1 MRLLLLTIYV
11 LIGAN
16 ANAQET
22 KTSIG
27 FALSPNY
34 SSVRYVD
41 NGAFSQSD
49 IELIELRTT
58 GAPGLSGNVFFQYE
72 LMDKLFITWGLGIQ
86 NYRYSTT
93 YYSQSQIEYPELS
106 VKTTYSQF
114 YLQLSTSV
122 KYQIYKTLYVR
133 AGIGADVLAEPRV
146 EITQSCPTC
155 QYYYKGDDH
164 SSNFKEAMLPI
175 SLGVGYELKLS
186 DRLNLMSELFG
197 TMVMTDAKYS
207 ISSLNSLPQ
216 RPLQVGFSL
225 GIIRSF

>member
-1 MRLLLLTIYV
+1 MRLLLLTICA
-11 LIGAN
+11 LIGGN
-16 ANAQET
+16 VNAQEA

-41 NGAFSQSD
+41 NGTFSQSD
-49 IELIELRTT
+49 IDLIESGTT
-58 GAPGLSGNVFFQYE
+58 GSAGLSGNIFFQYE
-72 LMDKLFITWGLGIQ
+72 LMDKLYITWGLGIQ

-106 VKTTYSQF
+106 VNTTYSQF
-114 YLQLSTSV
+114 YLQLSASV
-122 KYQIYKTLYVR
+122 KYRMYKTLYVR

-155 QYYYKGDDH
+155 EYYYKGDDH
-164 SSNFKEAMLPI
+164 SSNFKEAMLPV
-175 SLGVGYELKLS
+175 SLGVGYELKLT

-197 TMVMTDAKYS
+197 TMVVTDANHVTG
-207 ISSLNSLPQ
+207 SSNSLQQ
-216 RPLQVGFSL
+216 RPLQLGFSL